1 MKHKIGFVY
10 QFLFGGTVM
19 VLTLGQVE
27 SFRGPGGG
35 FIFLLPLLVH
45 LPYTIF
51 RALTEPKLTIGRWF
65 LDSSA
70 YYAGVYGGTQL
81 FFAVWEEPSW
91 EELQARREDRLQR
104 ERDEVDLN
112 MRILADQVAD
122 REPDNP
128 ELAGTDNSR
137 WLP

>member
-1 MKHKIGFVY
+1 MKNKIGFVY

-19 VLTLGQVE
+19 VLTLGQVD
-27 SFRGPGGG
+27 SFRGGGG
-35 FIFLLPLLVH
+35 SMAILWPFLVH
-45 LPYTIF
+45 LPYTII

-65 LDSSA
+65 LDSIA
-70 YYAGVYGGTQL
+70 YYAGSYGGLKL

-91 EELQARREDRLQR
+91 QELQARRVDRSQR